1 LVGVLRQVVAIDGGS
16 PAPAPSTLFSAELG
30 AEPDALPWQQLP
42 VPTVDPNDPASGLL
56 ATLALVG
63 PDQRQALLETVSR
76 SPELSLF
83 VARSAIDDGEFAAAA
98 QELDSEEARQS
109 GWRAAWWRAVLS
121 LAEGRGADAV
131 SFFAAVDREVPGE
144 LAPKVALAACL
155 EQAEGEDVSRELH
168 HAARYFGLVAATDP
182 GYASASFGLARVTM
196 RLGDKE
202 EAVSALRRI
211 PRSSSAW
218 VDAQITLCRVQCAP
232 LHGEMPQLSDLVAT
246 SEVLGGLALG
256 NSVRLPLVRDL
267 HQHALALLV
276 DGRTP
281 PDEGV
286 QLMGSE
292 LEEQAQRAALERTFR
307 SLARLAPTD
316 EDRYALVDQ
325 ANACRPRTLT

>member
-1 LVGVLRQVVAIDGGS
+1 
-16 PAPAPSTLFSAELG
+16 
-30 AEPDALPWQQLP
+30 
-42 VPTVDPNDPASGLL
+42 
-56 ATLALVG
+56 
-63 PDQRQALLETVSR
+63 
-76 SPELSLF
+76 
-83 VARSAIDDGEFAAAA
+83 
-98 QELDSEEARQS
+98 
-109 GWRAAWWRAVLS
+109 
-121 LAEGRGADAV
+121 V

-276 DGRTP
+276 EGRTP